1 MSLINQ
7 MLKDLEAR
15 RGPQANGYVLDHP
28 LPPQSRANSR
38 WPLYLLGAL
47 LVLMALGLG
56 WLLSERLQQAVPA
69 PSAQHTTPNQLDAPV
84 SHSQEAS
91 VLPRSEPPA
100 SQAVT
105 AAEQASAP
113 VPNQMPKPAP
123 SQATSPPV
131 VQADPVPQIPL
142 PQTPAPKPAAPA
154 PAQAQA
160 SPTIIPAPAET
171 VQLERRLRPPSP
183 QQLAE
188 QAYQQGYLLLQ
199 RGQASEGEAQWQQ
212 ALQHDPAHLASREGL
227 AGLYL
232 SQGRQA
238 EAQAILEV
246 ARQHHPGHGQFALM
260 LARIRLEQQNLLAAI
275 TVLEDGLRVQAQR
288 ADYLAFLAALYQ
300 RQQAYDLSI
309 AAYQQAL
316 SQQAEQASWWMG
328 LGISMEG
335 AERPTEAS
343 QAYREA
349 LDRGGLSRPLQDYV
363 QQRLRALR

>member
-28 LPPQSRANSR
+28 LPSQASTDSR
-38 WPLYLLGAL
+38 WPRYLLGAL

-56 WLLSERLQQAVPA
+56 WLLSERLLQAAPA
-69 PSAQHTTPNQLDAPV
+69 PSAQQSPASQAEVSIRNSLETDALSRP
-84 SHSQEAS
+84 
-91 VLPRSEPPA
+91 EPPA
-100 SQAVT
+100 SQSLT
-105 AAEQASAP
+105 ATEQ
-113 VPNQMPKPAP
+113 Q
-123 SQATSPPV
+123 SPPV
-131 VQADPVPQIPL
+131 ASPRVQAAPISQIPVS
-142 PQTPAPKPAAPA
+142 QTSAPPSPAPEPIATEPTQSRPVNNPPPAD
-154 PAQAQA
+154 
-160 SPTIIPAPAET
+160 S
-171 VQLERRLRPPSP
+171 VQLERRIRPPSP

-212 ALQHDPAHLASREGL
+212 ALQHEPAHLASREGL

-232 SQGRQA
+232 SQGRQT
-238 EAQAILEV
+238 EAQAVLEI

-260 LARIRLEQQNLLAAI
+260 LARIRLEQQDLLAAI
-275 TVLEDGLRVQAQR
+275 AVLEDGLRVQAQR

-300 RQQAYDLSI
+300 RQQAYDRSI

-335 AERPTEAS
+335 AGRPNEAS

-349 LDRGGLSRPLQDYV
+349 LERGGLSRPLQDYV